1 MPKVKNSLDCT
12 ENYMLNGCAVLPGD
26 KIMKKVQTDNGLQ
39 VADSDVQK
47 EKKNNRVSNK
57 NQSKNI

>member
-1 MPKVKNSLDCT
+1 
-12 ENYMLNGCAVLPGD
+12 MLNGCAVLPGD